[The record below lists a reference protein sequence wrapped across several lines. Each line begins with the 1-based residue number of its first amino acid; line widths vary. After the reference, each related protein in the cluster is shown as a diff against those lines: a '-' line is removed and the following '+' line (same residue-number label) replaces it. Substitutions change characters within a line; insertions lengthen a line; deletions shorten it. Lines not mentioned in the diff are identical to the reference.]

1 MPAFAGCFVHIEH
14 MRARGFPRR
23 RWRTYAQYL
32 DGIQNGS
39 PHAEQV
45 LFACVVVVAIALLP
59 SLYAWLNIYSN
70 WDPYGNTGGI
80 SIAVASLDRGYTDNG
95 EYVNKGR
102 DVLEDLKTAT
112 SINWVIVDTE
122 QEATDG
128 VYAGDYYAAV
138 VIDEDFSRKMY
149 RMFTDWTGQPAITY
163 YENAKKNAVATKITD
178 TAVETLKHSI
188 SENYLE
194 VVISGIMEQS
204 NLLAADLTETDPE
217 TAVKGLLY
225 QAQAVL
231 SGCRAMMDAFRA
243 AGSTGVSE
251 TDAQA
256 LSDAIASIN
265 SSLPDGDAIADS
277 AARLQHALYTALA
290 NVERALDRFE
300 SALDTAQPP
309 AAQQQLR
316 DAAAAMGKLSTQLSG
331 LAGQLDGINVTGNP
345 VLTAQAIQ
353 LRELAGHCTQLQNAL
368 NQLADGGAA
377 GGLLADCGALVE
389 AIRNAAARIP
399 VTDRDLRRQ
408 LDTVVSEVSD
418 AMDGVKSLS
427 ADAKAMRAALSDT
440 TAALSVT
447 MEQLRP
453 AAERMVNA
461 LSDTIDK
468 LEGMTAGEYMDMLLE
483 ILGGD
488 PAAYSRYFPEMVQT
502 TVNKVYPIENYG
514 SAMAPFYTT
523 LAIWVGGVI
532 LSSLVKIHARTEG
545 LIDPRPAELYFG
557 RYLFFFLLS
566 QIQAAVIVTGDLYL
580 LKIQCL
586 HPGLLY
592 LTASL
597 TAFTFSLLIYSLA
610 IAFGDVG
617 KAVVVVIMVMQIAG
631 SSGTFPIEL
640 LPEIYQKIYRFFP
653 FPYAIDAMREC
664 ICGLYGDYYMTQ
676 LAFLLLF
683 AAAALLIGLL
693 VRRPFM
699 GLNHFMEEKLEETE
713 LL

>member
-1 MPAFAGCFVHIEH
+1 MRNIWTVFKTDLRTLSKCF
-14 MRARGFPRR
+14 
-23 RWRTYAQYL
+23 
-32 DGIQNGS
+32 
-39 PHAEQV
+39 
-45 LFACVVVVAIALLP
+45 FACVVVVAIALLP

-178 TAVETLKHSI
+178 TAVETLKRSI

-225 QAQAVL
+225 QAQDVL

-316 DAAAAMGKLSTQLSG
+316 DAAAAMGKLRTQLSG

>member
-1 MPAFAGCFVHIEH
+1 MRNIWTVFKTDLRTLSKCF
-14 MRARGFPRR
+14 
-23 RWRTYAQYL
+23 
-32 DGIQNGS
+32 
-39 PHAEQV
+39 
-45 LFACVVVVAIALLP
+45 FACVVVVAIALLP

-178 TAVETLKHSI
+178 TAVETLKRSI

-204 NLLAADLTETDPE
+204 NLLAADLTETDTE

-225 QAQAVL
+225 QAQDVL

>member
-1 MPAFAGCFVHIEH
+1 MRNIWTVFKTDLRTLSKCF
-14 MRARGFPRR
+14 
-23 RWRTYAQYL
+23 
-32 DGIQNGS
+32 
-39 PHAEQV
+39 
-45 LFACVVVVAIALLP
+45 FACVVVVAIALLP

-178 TAVETLKHSI
+178 TAVETLKRSI

-225 QAQAVL
+225 QAQDVL

-309 AAQQQLR
+309 AARQQLR

-377 GGLLADCGALVE
+377 GGLLADCGSLVE

-676 LAFLLLF
+676 LVFLLLF

>member
-1 MPAFAGCFVHIEH
+1 MRNIWTVFKTDLRTLSKCF
-14 MRARGFPRR
+14 
-23 RWRTYAQYL
+23 
-32 DGIQNGS
+32 
-39 PHAEQV
+39 
-45 LFACVVVVAIALLP
+45 FACVVVVAIALLP

-178 TAVETLKHSI
+178 TAVETLKRSI

-225 QAQAVL
+225 QAQDVL

-377 GGLLADCGALVE
+377 GGLLADCGALVV

>member
-1 MPAFAGCFVHIEH
+1 MHNIWTVFKTDLRTLSRCF
-14 MRARGFPRR
+14 
-23 RWRTYAQYL
+23 
-32 DGIQNGS
+32 
-39 PHAEQV
+39 
-45 LFACVVVVAIALLP
+45 FACVVVVAIALLP

-80 SIAVASLDRGYTDNG
+80 SIAVASLDRGYTDKG
-95 EYVNKGR
+95 QYVNKGR

-112 SINWVIVDTE
+112 SINWVIVDTAE
-122 QEATDG
+122 EATDG

-178 TAVETLKHSI
+178 TAVESLKRSI

-194 VVISGIMEQS
+194 VMISGVMEQT

-225 QAQAVL
+225 QAQDVL
-231 SGCRAMMDAFRA
+231 SGCRRMMDAFRA
-243 AGSTGVSE
+243 AGDTGVSAA
-251 TDAQA
+251 DAAA
-256 LSDAIASIN
+256 LSNAIAGIN
-265 SSLPDGDAIADS
+265 ENLPSGTELADT
-277 AARLQHALYTALA
+277 AAKLQHALYTALA
-290 NVERALDRFE
+290 GVDRALDRFE
-300 SALDTAQPP
+300 QSLDAAQLPD
-309 AAQQQLR
+309 AQQQLR
-316 DAAAAMGKLSTQLSG
+316 SAAAQLGALSARLNSLASRLEDSALSG
-331 LAGQLDGINVTGNP
+331 APLVA
-345 VLTAQAIQ
+345 AQAAQ
-353 LRELAGHCTQLQNAL
+353 LRALAEKCTALQSELNAL
-368 NQLADGGAA
+368 VDASDPS
-377 GGLLADCGALVE
+377 GLLADCRALADAV
-389 AIRNAAARIP
+389 RSMTDRIP
-399 VTDRDLRRQ
+399 VTERDLRRQ
-408 LDTVVSEVSD
+408 LDRVVSDVSD
-418 AMDGVKSLS
+418 AMDGVKDLS
-427 ADAKAMRAALSDT
+427 ADAKALRAALSDT
-440 TAALSVT
+440 TQALSIT
-447 MEQLRP
+447 MDLLRP
-453 AAERMVNA
+453 AAERMVA
-461 LSDTIDK
+461 SLSDTIDR
-468 LEGMTAGEYMDMLLE
+468 LEGLSADEYTDILLN

-488 PAAYSRYFPEMVQT
+488 PLVYSQYFPEMVQT
-502 TVNKVYPIENYG
+502 AVNKVYPIENYG

-545 LIDPRPAELYFG
+545 LLEPRPAELFFG

-566 QIQAAVIVTGDLYL
+566 QLQAAIIVTGDLYL

-610 IAFGDVG
+610 LSFGDVG

-664 ICGLYGDYYMTQ
+664 ICGLYGDYYIRQ

-683 AAAALLIGLL
+683 AVAALLIGLL

>member
-1 MPAFAGCFVHIEH
+1 MRNIWTVFKTDLRTLSKCF
-14 MRARGFPRR
+14 
-23 RWRTYAQYL
+23 
-32 DGIQNGS
+32 
-39 PHAEQV
+39 
-45 LFACVVVVAIALLP
+45 FACVVVVAIALLP

-178 TAVETLKHSI
+178 TAVETLKRSI

-225 QAQAVL
+225 QAQDVL

-309 AAQQQLR
+309 AARQQLR

-664 ICGLYGDYYMTQ
+664 ICGLYGDYYITQ

>member
-1 MPAFAGCFVHIEH
+1 MRNIWTVFKTDLRTLSKCF
-14 MRARGFPRR
+14 
-23 RWRTYAQYL
+23 
-32 DGIQNGS
+32 
-39 PHAEQV
+39 
-45 LFACVVVVAIALLP
+45 FACVVVVAIALLP

-178 TAVETLKHSI
+178 TAVETLKRSI

-225 QAQAVL
+225 QAQDVL

-300 SALDTAQPP
+300 SALDTAQPS

>member
-1 MPAFAGCFVHIEH
+1 MHNIWTVFKTDLRTLSRCF
-14 MRARGFPRR
+14 
-23 RWRTYAQYL
+23 
-32 DGIQNGS
+32 
-39 PHAEQV
+39 
-45 LFACVVVVAIALLP
+45 FACVVVVAIALLP

-102 DVLEDLKTAT
+102 DVLEDLKTST

-122 QEATDG
+122 QEAVDG

-178 TAVETLKHSI
+178 TAVESLKRSI

-194 VVISGIMEQS
+194 VMISGVMEQT

-225 QAQAVL
+225 QAQDVL
-231 SGCRAMMDAFRA
+231 SGCRRMMDAFRA
-243 AGSTGVSE
+243 AGDTGVSAA
-251 TDAQA
+251 DAAA
-256 LSDAIASIN
+256 LSNAIAGIN
-265 SSLPDGDAIADS
+265 ENLPSGTELADT
-277 AARLQHALYTALA
+277 AAEIQHALYTALA
-290 NVERALDRFE
+290 GVDRALDRFE
-300 SALDTAQPP
+300 QSLDAAQLPD
-309 AAQQQLR
+309 AQQQLR
-316 DAAAAMGKLSTQLSG
+316 AAAAQLGALSARLNSLASRLEDSALSG
-331 LAGQLDGINVTGNP
+331 APLVA
-345 VLTAQAIQ
+345 AQAAQ
-353 LRELAGHCTQLQNAL
+353 LRALAEKCTALQSELNAL
-368 NQLADGGAA
+368 ADASDPS
-377 GGLLADCGALVE
+377 GLLADCRALADAV
-389 AIRNAAARIP
+389 RSMTDRIP
-399 VTDRDLRRQ
+399 VTERDLRRQ
-408 LDTVVSEVSD
+408 LDRVVSDVSD
-418 AMDGVKSLS
+418 AMDGVKGLS
-427 ADAKAMRAALSDT
+427 ADAKALRAALSDT
-440 TAALSVT
+440 TQALSVT
-447 MEQLRP
+447 MDLLRP
-453 AAERMVNA
+453 AAERMVA
-461 LSDTIDK
+461 SLSDTIDR
-468 LEGMTAGEYMDMLLE
+468 LEGLSADEYTDILLN

-488 PAAYSRYFPEMVQT
+488 PLVYSQYFPEMVQT
-502 TVNKVYPIENYG
+502 AVNKVYPIENYG

-532 LSSLVKIHARTEG
+532 LSSLVKVHARTEG
-545 LIDPRPAELYFG
+545 LLEPRPAELFFG

-566 QIQAAVIVTGDLYL
+566 QLQAAIIVTGDLYL

-610 IAFGDVG
+610 LSFGDVG

-664 ICGLYGDYYMTQ
+664 ICGLYGDYYIRQ

-683 AAAALLIGLL
+683 AVAALLIGLL

>member
-1 MPAFAGCFVHIEH
+1 MLCTIVDI
-14 MRARGFPRR
+14 RGD
-23 RWRTYAQYL
+23 YAYVKYH
-32 DGIQNGS
+32 DTG
-39 PHAEQV
+39 
-45 LFACVVVVAIALLP
+45 VVSEVAIALLP

-70 WDPYGNTGGI
+70 WNPYGNTGGI

-102 DVLEDLKTAT
+102 DVQEDLKTST

-122 QEATDG
+122 QEAVDG

-178 TAVETLKHSI
+178 TAVETLKRSI

-225 QAQAVL
+225 QTQDVL
-231 SGCRAMMDAFRA
+231 SGCSHMMDAFRA
-243 AGSTGVSE
+243 AARSGGISAA
-251 TDAQA
+251 DAEA
-256 LSDAIASIN
+256 LSAAIAHIN
-265 SSLPDGDAIADS
+265 QNLPDGEEVADTAAAI
-277 AARLQHALYTALA
+277 QHALYTALEK
-290 NVERALDRFE
+290 VERALDRLE
-300 SALDTAQPP
+300 QKQDDIHLPEIRKE
-309 AAQQQLR
+309 LE
-316 DAAAAMGKLSTQLSG
+316 DAAAEMGKLSARLNALADRLESTAISGTHLVTAQVRHLRGLADRCSALQKMLNELAAASDISG
-331 LAGQLDGINVTGNP
+331 LQK
-345 VLTAQAIQ
+345 
-353 LRELAGHCTQLQNAL
+353 
-368 NQLADGGAA
+368 
-377 GGLLADCGALVE
+377 DCAALVA
-389 AIRNAAARIP
+389 AIREMTDQIP
-399 VTDRDLRRQ
+399 VTEHELRDQ
-408 LDTVVSEVSD
+408 LDTVVSDVSD
-418 AMDGVKSLS
+418 AMEGVK
-427 ADAKAMRAALSDT
+427 ALSNDVKALRGAMANT
-440 TAALSVT
+440 TQALSTT
-447 MEQLRP
+447 MELLRP
-453 AAERMVNA
+453 AAERMVTS
-461 LSDTIDK
+461 LSETIDR
-468 LEGMTAGEYMDMLLE
+468 LEGATTSEYTDMLLT

-488 PAAYSRYFPEMVQT
+488 PAAYSQYFPEMVQT

-532 LSSLVKIHARTEG
+532 LSSIVKIHARTDG
-545 LIDPRPAELYFG
+545 LIDPKPAELYFG
-557 RYLFFFLLS
+557 RYLFFFLIS

-586 HPGLLY
+586 NPGLLY

-664 ICGLYGDYYMTQ
+664 ICGLYGDYYITQ

-683 AAAALLIGLL
+683 AVAALLIGLL
-693 VRRPFM
+693 VRRPLM